1 MRYRLR
7 ASHSLSCDIRGVR
20 DPAGAAVGIGI
31 SIDGKT
37 AGAACGGRRR
47 GNSGEEVRGSRSIRS
62 RLRSPGRG
70 DSAGAMAMTARQ
82 GFNQVGMVAHAT
94 PIELTAVFQV
104 NGLPFATVRGDPGH
118 PTIQGADGRAL
129 TGAEVDALI
138 GISDWRG
145 GCWRCSIA

>member
-1 MRYRLR
+1 
-7 ASHSLSCDIRGVR
+7 
-20 DPAGAAVGIGI
+20 
-31 SIDGKT
+31 
-37 AGAACGGRRR
+37 
-47 GNSGEEVRGSRSIRS
+47 
-62 RLRSPGRG
+62 
-70 DSAGAMAMTARQ
+70 MAMTARQ

-138 GISDWRG
+138 GIQRLAGRVLEMFDCLMQPVG
-145 GCWRCSIA
+145 GMLEVGGGG